1 MGDWN
6 ADFLT
11 MDKKKIMLVDDE
23 AGFTSLLK
31 LNLEKTERFEVF
43 VENDATKAMAGVRE
57 FRPDVLLLDVVMPE
71 MDGGDIVA
79 ELRMDPGLKSLPII
93 MLTALISKD
102 EISAD
107 AVAQSENL
115 IMLAKPVDMKMLLR
129 VVDEA
134 LEPA

>member
-1 MGDWN
+1 
-6 ADFLT
+6 
-11 MDKKKIMLVDDE
+11 MDKKKLMLVDDE
-23 AGFTSLLK
+23 VGFTNLLR

-43 VENDATKAMAGVRE
+43 VENDATKAIAGVRS
-57 FRPDVLLLDVVMPE
+57 FQPDVLLLDVVMPA

-79 ELRMDPGLKSLPII
+79 ELRMDPRLRKLPIV

-102 EISAD
+102 EVSAD

-115 IMLAKPVDMKMLLR
+115 IMLAKPVNMDMLLR

-134 LEPA
+134 LGAS